1 MGFTTVNI
9 EKEKGNPYKK
19 EYNSKALAEKIETG
33 THKEILRWI
42 KDEKLCLQSYDADTD
57 KTLMRQILK
66 EAGNG
71 DEIIKTILNS
81 YVTQADPG
89 AKLTSNSYGVKLD
102 FSGITSENKHGK
114 QESVLTDLVEL
125 WLSYQNDPWDFI
137 LNPVKWAIQ
146 MCKDEK
152 PEKVRGSPK
161 LFLGKIKTLFCSRKS
176 KIIKFRL
183 ALSST
188 SGRFYQAQVEESY
201 EILHHSHS
209 SVPPL
214 PHHLLLLHPKYL

>member
-1 MGFTTVNI
+1 MDP
-9 EKEKGNPYKK
+9 EKGGTYNK
-19 EYNSKALAEKIETG
+19 EYDSTALSEKIKTG
-33 THKEILRWI
+33 DHDDILKWI
-42 KDEKLCLQSYDADTD
+42 LDKNLCLQSYAADID
-57 KTLMRQILK
+57 KTLMRQILE

-71 DEIIKTILNS
+71 DEIIKTMLNS
-81 YVTQADPG
+81 CVTQADPG